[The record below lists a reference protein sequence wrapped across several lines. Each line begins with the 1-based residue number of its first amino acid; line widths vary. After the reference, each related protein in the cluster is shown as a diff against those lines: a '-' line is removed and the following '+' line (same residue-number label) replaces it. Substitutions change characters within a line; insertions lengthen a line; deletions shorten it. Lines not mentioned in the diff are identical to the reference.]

1 MPRIAEM
8 RGDDLEVGERRGGGV
23 EPDRPRKVDSD
34 ALPAGL
40 AGSDAARPR
49 VEQHDQSELLA
60 FLVKGP
66 VLLLVGRESL
76 ERGMQLHALQSKF
89 CDPIQLRHRA
99 VALQRID
106 AAEADEGLR
115 VGAARVSDQVIG
127 YAGPARSGLRVPRQK
142 HGHNVEPVVFLRQL
156 VDRLPGH
163 LRAEVRL
170 RGLHIAL
177 HRDVEPVGRRQVDV
191 KIDRLH
197 RGHLS

>member
-1 MPRIAEM
+1 M

-23 EPDRPRKVDSD
+23 EPAGPRKVDSD

-40 AGSDAARPR
+40 TGSDAARPR
-49 VEQHDQSELLA
+49 WEQDGAAELLA
-60 FLVKGP
+60 FLVQGP

-99 VALQRID
+99 VALQGVD

-127 YAGPARSGLRVPRQK
+127 YAGPARSGLRVPREK
-142 HGHNVEPVVFLRQL
+142 RGHDVETVVFM
-156 VDRLPGH
+156 
-163 LRAEVRL
+163 
-170 RGLHIAL
+170 
-177 HRDVEPVGRRQVDV
+177 
-191 KIDRLH
+191 
-197 RGHLS
+197 S